1 MLKQVPLGSN
11 LQTTPGVSTMTDT
24 LFKWDDSFLI
34 GIEELDHEHKLLIDD
49 INKLHKELAEH
60 DEKSEIEESLG
71 DIYARMQA
79 HFALE
84 EHVMKE
90 HRYKYFDEHKREHEK
105 LLDSY
110 TEYMV
115 QFLNDTGASSTN
127 PIEDNLKHWV
137 INHIISSD
145 KKMSLMLQERKSFKA
160 KLRKWI

>member
-1 MLKQVPLGSN
+1 
-11 LQTTPGVSTMTDT
+11 MTDT

-34 GIEELDHEHKLLIDD
+34 GIKELDHEHKVLIDD
-49 INKLHKELAEH
+49 INRLHEELTKH
-60 DEKSEIEESLG
+60 DEKSKIEECLG

-90 HRYKYFDEHKREHEK
+90 HGYRYFDDHKREHEE

-115 QFLNDTGASSTN
+115 QFLNDDGVSYDKSM
-127 PIEDNLKHWV
+127 EDNLKHWV
-137 INHIISSD
+137 ITHIVTSD
-145 KKMSLMLQERKSFKA
+145 KKMSLMVQEKESFKT
-160 KLRKWI
+160 KLRK

>member
-1 MLKQVPLGSN
+1 
-11 LQTTPGVSTMTDT
+11 MTDT

-34 GIEELDHEHKLLIDD
+34 GIEELDYEHKLLIDD
-49 INKLHKELAEH
+49 INKLHKELSRH
-60 DEKSEIEESLG
+60 DEKSEIEECLG

-90 HRYKYFDEHKREHEK
+90 HGYKFFDEHKREHEG

-115 QFLNDTGASSTN
+115 QFLNDTGVSSSN

-137 INHIISSD
+137 IEHIVASD
-145 KKMSLMLQERKSFKA
+145 KKMSLIVQEKESFKT
-160 KLRKWI
+160 KLRKRI